1 MFLRK
6 WIAIVALGGSL
17 ALLAVLVIKSQER
30 PVNARQASDQLAQLN
45 YVARLSE
52 QFAREVARARV
63 NRDTT
68 FAALDGTVALWAS
81 ADERLASE
89 ETGLAGQPHT
99 ARPLRRYLDLAARRR
114 EGLIDFKA
122 AQIDFV
128 SAFEQLRIE
137 AERALGGLMSSETDL
152 VTRDQIIALLDELAI
167 YGLQANPNNGG
178 RIYSLM
184 ARLNGALPAF
194 EAAARAVRAAKDAL
208 QPHADALGDL
218 ATAEQL
224 GLLTAQV
231 REAVALQDAR
241 IEHYTLALAAFAS
254 ALLLVFTLIGL
265 RLRSSFTELDGI
277 NANLEQLVTQRTD
290 ELNRTLQELRMQQAH
305 LIQSEKLSSLGQM
318 VAGVAHEINTP
329 LGYALSNVETVK
341 ESLAVVEAAG
351 GLSEDAQERM
361 VEADVLL
368 DDSMHGMNQIDE
380 LVKSLKNFSR
390 MDRSATEVF
399 DLNEGLETALKICQN
414 QLKGRIDVERDLG
427 EIPAIHCA
435 PSQLNQVFLNLI
447 NNGAQ
452 AIDGQGLITLRTRH
466 VGDQVQVQIQD
477 SGCGMDAETQAHI
490 FEPFF
495 TTKAVG
501 EGTGLGLSIV
511 FRIIEDHGGSIEV
524 DSTPGQ
530 GTCFTILLPVRQ
542 TAPVSAIESAA
553 ATAPSGELGTPIPVG
568 A

>member
-1 MFLRK
+1 M
-6 WIAIVALGGSL
+6 
-17 ALLAVLVIKSQER
+17 E
-30 PVNARQASDQLAQLN
+30 
-45 YVARLSE
+45 
-52 QFAREVARARV
+52 
-63 NRDTT
+63 
-68 FAALDGTVALWAS
+68 
-81 ADERLASE
+81 
-89 ETGLAGQPHT
+89 
-99 ARPLRRYLDLAARRR
+99 
-114 EGLIDFKA
+114 
-122 AQIDFV
+122 
-128 SAFEQLRIE
+128 
-137 AERALGGLMSSETDL
+137 
-152 VTRDQIIALLDELAI
+152 
-167 YGLQANPNNGG
+167 
-178 RIYSLM
+178 
-184 ARLNGALPAF
+184 
-194 EAAARAVRAAKDAL
+194 
-208 QPHADALGDL
+208 
-218 ATAEQL
+218 
-224 GLLTAQV
+224 
-231 REAVALQDAR
+231 
-241 IEHYTLALAAFAS
+241 
-254 ALLLVFTLIGL
+254 
-265 RLRSSFTELDGI
+265 
-277 NANLEQLVTQRTD
+277 QRTD

-341 ESLAVVEAAG
+341 ESLVIVEAAG

-368 DDSMHGMNQIDE
+368 EDSMHGMNQIDE

-414 QLKGRIDVERDLG
+414 QLKGRVEVERDLG

-452 AIDGQGLITLRTRH
+452 AIDGHGLITLRTRH
-466 VGDQVQVQIQD
+466 VGEQVQVQIQD

-524 DSTPGQ
+524 DSTPGR
-530 GTCFTILLPVRQ
+530 GTCFTLLLPVRH
-542 TAPVSAIESAA
+542 TTPTSAIEPVADTTSNDA
-553 ATAPSGELGTPIPVG
+553 LGAVVPAG